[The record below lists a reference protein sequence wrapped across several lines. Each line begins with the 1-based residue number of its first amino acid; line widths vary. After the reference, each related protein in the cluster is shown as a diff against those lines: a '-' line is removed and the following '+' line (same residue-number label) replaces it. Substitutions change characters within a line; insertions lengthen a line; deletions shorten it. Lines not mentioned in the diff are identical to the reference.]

1 MRSKRLAA
9 LFLLCLAAL
18 TGGCVTQSLNPLAQ
32 NEATDVPGLAMDVH
46 AAVASDENADQVAVT
61 LYFRYLEEP
70 MLAGEQRVLTVP
82 RDQSVE
88 LAIVRALVEG
98 PSAGHSELK
107 RLLPPTATV
116 ESVTSRDDLL
126 FVTFDAGLLT
136 DDIPADWAQ
145 DANWQTEAPIQRTL
159 AMQSIAASLTERFPY
174 TGVQILVHRADEV
187 QTDLRLPNSY
197 FLTGVDGLSEPIAR
211 AEETLLTPHN
221 TVAAI
226 LTAWQEHD
234 LTRLYRYIADTGRPP
249 FATAAEAFGTLPSLT
264 QSAASAGSVASDG
277 QNAVVTVSLRTLRG
291 DSEVVT
297 DSYPLMLTRENGIWK
312 VGYATLLALMS
323 R

>member
-1 MRSKRLAA
+1 MRNKRLAA
-9 LFLLCLAAL
+9 LFLLCLTGL
-18 TGGCVTQSLNPLAQ
+18 TGGCVTQSLNPLVQ
-32 NEATDVPGLAMDVH
+32 NEATGVPGLAMDVH
-46 AAVASDENADQVAVT
+46 AAVASGENTDQVTVT

-116 ESVTSRDDLL
+116 ESVTSRDELL

-145 DANWQTEAPIQRTL
+145 DAHWQSEAPIQRRL

-174 TGVQILVHRADEV
+174 TGIQILVHRADQV
-187 QTDLRLPNSY
+187 QTDLRLQNSY
-197 FLTGVDGLSEPIAR
+197 FLTGADGLSEPIPR
-211 AEETLLTPHN
+211 EEEALLTPHN
-221 TVAAI
+221 TVVAI

-234 LTRLYRYIADTGRPP
+234 LTRLYRYIADAGRPP
-249 FATAAEAFGTLPSLT
+249 FATVAEAFAALPSLT
-264 QSAASAGSVASDG
+264 QSVVSAGSVAADG
-277 QNAVVTVSLRTLRG
+277 QSAVVTVSLRTLRG
-291 DSEVVT
+291 GAQGAT
-297 DSYPLMLTRENGIWK
+297 DGYPLLLTRENGVWK
-312 VGYATLLALMS
+312 VDYARLLVLMG